1 MENYGLLIGAFLVLI
16 FIGLIHRKSIAP
28 ITKEK
33 GNGKGGKGEK
43 EEKDE
48 KDEKGDKEKEK
59 ESFGPIE
66 PPHLL
71 RKLGLSPPN
80 CPFRD
85 QY

>member
-1 MENYGLLIGAFLVLI
+1 MENYTILIIAFAILI
-16 FIGLIHRKSIAP
+16 FIGLIHRSSVAP
-28 ITKEK
+28 SNKKNNKKKETF
-33 GNGKGGKGEK
+33 EL
-43 EEKDE
+43 
-48 KDEKGDKEKEK
+48 
-59 ESFGPIE
+59 IE

>member
-16 FIGLIHRKSIAP
+16 FIGLIHRKSISP
-28 ITKEK
+28 ITKGNDMVKK
-33 GNGKGGKGEK
+33 GENGKAEK
-43 EEKDE
+43 ED
-48 KDEKGDKEKEK
+48 GKET
-59 ESFGPIE
+59 FGPIE

>member
-33 GNGKGGKGEK
+33 GNEKGGKGE
-43 EEKDE
+43 
-48 KDEKGDKEKEK
+48 KEKEK

-71 RKLGLSPPN
+71 RRLGLSPPN

>member
-28 ITKEK
+28 ITNE
-33 GNGKGGKGEK
+33 NGKKEDGKGEEERKGENGK
-43 EEKDE
+43 ET
-48 KDEKGDKEKEK
+48 
-59 ESFGPIE
+59 FGPIE

-80 CPFRD
+80 CPFRHEY
-85 QY
+85 Q

>member
-16 FIGLIHRKSIAP
+16 FIVLIHRKSIAP

-33 GNGKGGKGEK
+33 EK
-43 EEKDE
+43 
-48 KDEKGDKEKEK
+48 EKGDEKAERKGEKEK
-59 ESFGPIE
+59 ESFGPRE

-71 RKLGLSPPN
+71 RRLGLSPPN

>member
-33 GNGKGGKGEK
+33 ANRDDTEEK
-43 EEKDE
+43 EVR
-48 KDEKGDKEKEK
+48 EK

>member
-1 MENYGLLIGAFLVLI
+1 MENYGILIGAFLILI

-33 GNGKGGKGEK
+33 GNEKAEKEDGKGER
-43 EEKDE
+43 EDG
-48 KDEKGDKEKEK
+48 KGEKEK
-59 ESFGPIE
+59 ESFGPRE

-71 RKLGLSPPN
+71 RRLGLSPPN

>member
-1 MENYGLLIGAFLVLI
+1 MENYGLLIGAFLILI

-33 GNGKGGKGEK
+33 A
-43 EEKDE
+43 
-48 KDEKGDKEKEK
+48 KGDENEKAERKGEKEK
-59 ESFGPIE
+59 ESFGPRE

-71 RKLGLSPPN
+71 RRLGLSPPN

>member
-33 GNGKGGKGEK
+33 GL
-43 EEKDE
+43 
-48 KDEKGDKEKEK
+48 KEKEVKKK

-71 RKLGLSPPN
+71 RRLGLSPPN

>member
-33 GNGKGGKGEK
+33 VVKEDENEK
-43 EEKDE
+43 EER
-48 KDEKGDKEKEK
+48 KGEREKER
-59 ESFGPIE
+59 FGPIE

-71 RKLGLSPPN
+71 RRLGLSPPN

>member
-33 GNGKGGKGEK
+33 EVK
-43 EEKDE
+43 EDG
-48 KDEKGDKEKEK
+48 KGDKKK

>member
-1 MENYGLLIGAFLVLI
+1 MENYGILIVAFLVLI

-33 GNGKGGKGEK
+33 ADRDESGEK
-43 EEKDE
+43 EDG
-48 KDEKGDKEKEK
+48 KGK

-85 QY
+85 QYQ

>member
-33 GNGKGGKGEK
+33 GVKEDGKGEK
-43 EEKDE
+43 EDG
-48 KDEKGDKEKEK
+48 KGEKEK

-71 RKLGLSPPN
+71 RRLGLSPPN

>member
-1 MENYGLLIGAFLVLI
+1 MENYSILIVAFLVLI

-28 ITKEK
+28 ITKGNDNVKKIEK
-33 GNGKGGKGEK
+33 ENGKET
-43 EEKDE
+43 
-48 KDEKGDKEKEK
+48 
-59 ESFGPIE
+59 FRPIE

-71 RKLGLSPPN
+71 RRLGLSPPN